1 MNSVAFFDVNNL
13 IIGMSVR
20 NMGKYVI
27 FELMNDKLFKLIEFR
42 HNLNLQVYVVNVQ
55 FIFHLTVL
63 NLQHRNSIPF
73 YYKQMKKSLIALSL
87 GGLTIGITEF
97 VMMGLLPDIA
107 SDMKVSIPVAGY
119 LISAYALGV
128 VIGAPLLVILGRNF
142 APKKMLLILALM
154 LTVFN
159 ALSIIAPDYNFLF
172 ASRFLSG
179 LPHGAFF
186 GVGAVVA
193 SRLADKGKEAQAIAI
208 MFSGLTLA
216 NLIGVPIGTYI
227 GHNFIWRYTFVLIA
241 AVGLLTFLFISLW
254 MPNLEKS
261 GTVNMKTQLLFFKKT
276 EAWLIIGITAIGF
289 GGLFAWIS
297 YIAPLMTN
305 VSKFAP
311 EDVSYILILAGLGML
326 VGNFAGGKLADKY
339 SPAPTVLALLFV
351 MAIDLIMVYFFS
363 FNQYVSLFLTFLTGA
378 VSFSVIAPIQML
390 MIKTAKDAEM
400 IASAALQ
407 GSFNIGNALGAFL
420 GGLPLSAGY
429 SYASPNLI
437 GLVMALSGMVI
448 TFALMQKHK
457 GNLQLQ
463 KA

>member
-1 MNSVAFFDVNNL
+1 
-13 IIGMSVR
+13 
-20 NMGKYVI
+20 
-27 FELMNDKLFKLIEFR
+27 
-42 HNLNLQVYVVNVQ
+42 
-55 FIFHLTVL
+55 
-63 NLQHRNSIPF
+63 
-73 YYKQMKKSLIALSL
+73 MKKSLIALSL

-107 SDMKVSIPVAGY
+107 SDMKVTIPVAGY

-159 ALSIIAPDYNFLF
+159 ALSIIAPNYNFLF

-227 GHNFIWRYTFVLIA
+227 GHHFIWRYTFILIA
-241 AVGLLTFLFISLW
+241 IVGLLTFLFIYLW
-254 MPNLEKS
+254 MPDLERNQN
-261 GTVNMKTQLLFFKKT
+261 VNMRTQLKFFQKMD
-276 EAWLIIGITAIGF
+276 AWLIIGITAIGF

-297 YIAPLMTN
+297 YIAPLLIN
-305 VSKFAP
+305 VSKFSP
-311 EDVSYILILAGLGML
+311 EDVSYILILAGFGMV
-326 VGNFAGGKLADKY
+326 VGNFLGGKLADKF
-339 SPAPTVLALLFV
+339 SPAPTTLALLFV
-351 MAIDLIMVYFFS
+351 MSIDLILVYFFS
-363 FNQYVSLFLTFLTGA
+363 YNQYASLFFTFLTGA
-378 VSFSVIAPIQML
+378 ISFSVIAPIQML
-390 MIKTAKDAEM
+390 MIRTAKDAEM
-400 IASAALQ
+400 IASASLQ

-420 GGLPLSAGY
+420 GGLPVIAGY

-437 GLVMALSGMVI
+437 GVGMSIVGMIITLVLIQRRSAAVELPEVE
-448 TFALMQKHK
+448 TV
-457 GNLQLQ
+457 
-463 KA
+463 

>member
-1 MNSVAFFDVNNL
+1 
-13 IIGMSVR
+13 
-20 NMGKYVI
+20 
-27 FELMNDKLFKLIEFR
+27 
-42 HNLNLQVYVVNVQ
+42 
-55 FIFHLTVL
+55 
-63 NLQHRNSIPF
+63 
-73 YYKQMKKSLIALSL
+73 MKKSLIALSL

-119 LISAYALGV
+119 LISSYALGV
-128 VIGAPLLVILGRNF
+128 VIGAPLLVILGRNL

-159 ALSIIAPDYNFLF
+159 ALSIIAPSYNFLF

-227 GHNFIWRYTFVLIA
+227 GHHFIWRYTFILIA
-241 AVGLLTFLFISLW
+241 IVGLLTFLFISLW
-254 MPNLEKS
+254 MPNLENNNK
-261 GTVNMKTQLLFFKKT
+261 VEMKTQLKFFQQID
-276 EAWLIIGITAIGF
+276 AWLIIGITAIGF

-297 YIAPLMTN
+297 YIAPLLTD
-305 VSKFAP
+305 VSKFSP
-311 EDVSYILILAGLGML
+311 EDVSYILILAGFGMV
-326 VGNFAGGKLADKY
+326 VGNFAGGKLADKF
-339 SPAPTVLALLFV
+339 SPAPTTLALLFV
-351 MAIDLIMVYFFS
+351 MAIDLILVYFFS
-363 FNQYVSLFLTFLTGA
+363 YNQYFSLFLTFLTGA
-378 VSFSVIAPIQML
+378 ISFSVIAPIQML
-390 MIKTAKDAEM
+390 MIRTAKDAEM
-400 IASAALQ
+400 IASASLQ

-420 GGLPLSAGY
+420 GGLPLAAGY

-437 GLVMALSGMVI
+437 GVGMAIIGMII
-448 TFALMQKHK
+448 TVVLIQRRKTSI
-457 GNLQLQ
+457 QLQ
-463 KA
+463 SA

>member
-1 MNSVAFFDVNNL
+1 
-13 IIGMSVR
+13 
-20 NMGKYVI
+20 
-27 FELMNDKLFKLIEFR
+27 
-42 HNLNLQVYVVNVQ
+42 
-55 FIFHLTVL
+55 
-63 NLQHRNSIPF
+63 
-73 YYKQMKKSLIALSL
+73 MKKSLIALSF

-142 APKKMLLILALM
+142 PPKKMLLILALM

-159 ALSIIAPDYNFLF
+159 ALSIIAPSYNFLF

-241 AVGLLTFLFISLW
+241 VVGLLTFLLISLW
-254 MPNLEKS
+254 MPKLDKGE
-261 GTVNMKTQLLFFKKT
+261 TVNMKKQLEFFKRT

-297 YIAPLMTN
+297 YIAPLLIN
-305 VSKFAP
+305 VSKFG
-311 EDVSYILILAGLGML
+311 EGDVSYILILAGLGMV

-339 SPAPTVLALLFV
+339 SPAPTTLALLFI
-351 MAIDLIMVYFFS
+351 MSIDLVLVYFFS
-363 FNQYVSLFLTFLTGA
+363 SNQYISLFLTFLTGA
-378 VSFSVIAPIQML
+378 ISFSVIAPIQML
-390 MIKTAKDAEM
+390 MIRTAKGAEM
-400 IASAALQ
+400 IASASLQ

-420 GGLPLSAGY
+420 GGLPLTAGY
-429 SYASPNLI
+429 SYESPNLI
-437 GLVMALSGMVI
+437 GVGMSIVGMLI
-448 TFALMQKHK
+448 TVTLIKMRKNDLK
-457 GNLQLQ
+457 LQS
-463 KA
+463 A

>member
-1 MNSVAFFDVNNL
+1 
-13 IIGMSVR
+13 
-20 NMGKYVI
+20 
-27 FELMNDKLFKLIEFR
+27 
-42 HNLNLQVYVVNVQ
+42 
-55 FIFHLTVL
+55 
-63 NLQHRNSIPF
+63 
-73 YYKQMKKSLIALSL
+73 MKKSLIALSF

-142 APKKMLLILALM
+142 PPKKMLLILALM

-159 ALSIIAPDYNFLF
+159 ALSIIAPTYNFLF

-241 AVGLLTFLFISLW
+241 IVGSLTLLFISLW
-254 MPNLEKS
+254 MPQLEK
-261 GTVNMKTQLLFFKKT
+261 GETVNMKEQLGFFKRT

-297 YIAPLMTN
+297 YIAPLLTN
-305 VSKFAP
+305 VSKFA
-311 EDVSYILILAGLGML
+311 EGDVSYILILAGLGMV

-339 SPAPTVLALLFV
+339 SPAPTTLALLFV
-351 MAIDLIMVYFFS
+351 MSVDLIMVYFFS
-363 FNQYVSLFLTFLTGA
+363 SNQYVSLFLTFLTGA
-378 VSFSVIAPIQML
+378 ISFSVIAPIQML
-390 MIKTAKDAEM
+390 MIRTAKGAEM
-400 IASAALQ
+400 IASASLQ

-420 GGLPLSAGY
+420 GGLPLTAGY
-429 SYASPNLI
+429 SFESPNLV
-437 GLVMALSGMVI
+437 GVGMSIVGMMI
-448 TFALMQKHK
+448 TITLIRMRKN
-457 GNLQLQ
+457 NLQLQ
-463 KA
+463 RA

>member
-1 MNSVAFFDVNNL
+1 
-13 IIGMSVR
+13 
-20 NMGKYVI
+20 
-27 FELMNDKLFKLIEFR
+27 
-42 HNLNLQVYVVNVQ
+42 
-55 FIFHLTVL
+55 
-63 NLQHRNSIPF
+63 
-73 YYKQMKKSLIALSL
+73 MKKSLIALSL

-128 VIGAPLLVILGRNF
+128 VIGAPLLVIIGRNF
-142 APKKMLLILALM
+142 PPKKMLLILALM

-159 ALSIIAPDYNFLF
+159 ALSIIAPTYNFLF

-193 SRLADKGKEAQAIAI
+193 SRLADKGKEAQAISI
-208 MFSGLTLA
+208 MFAGLTLA

-227 GHNFIWRYTFVLIA
+227 GHHFIWRYTFVLIA
-241 AVGLLTFLFISLW
+241 VVGMLTFLFISLW

-261 GTVNMKTQLLFFKKT
+261 GDVNIKTQLLFFKKT

-297 YIAPLMTN
+297 YIAPLLIN
-305 VSKFAP
+305 VSKFSP
-311 EDVSYILILAGLGML
+311 EDVSYILILAGFGMV
-326 VGNFAGGKLADKY
+326 VGNFLGGKLADKF
-339 SPAPTVLALLFV
+339 SPALTVLALLFV
-351 MAIDLIMVYFFS
+351 MVIDLIMVYFLS
-363 FNQYVSLFLTFLTGA
+363 SNQYLSLFFTFLTGA
-378 VSFSVIAPIQML
+378 ISFSVIAPINML

-420 GGLPLSAGY
+420 GGLPLAAGY
-429 SYASPNLI
+429 SFASPNLI
-437 GLVMALSGMVI
+437 GVGMASIGMII
-448 TFALMQKHK
+448 TLILMQKHRTS
-457 GNLQLQ
+457 LQLQ
-463 KA
+463 SV

>member
-1 MNSVAFFDVNNL
+1 
-13 IIGMSVR
+13 
-20 NMGKYVI
+20 
-27 FELMNDKLFKLIEFR
+27 
-42 HNLNLQVYVVNVQ
+42 
-55 FIFHLTVL
+55 
-63 NLQHRNSIPF
+63 
-73 YYKQMKKSLIALSL
+73 MKKSLIALSL

-107 SDMKVSIPVAGY
+107 SDMKVTIPVAGY
-119 LISAYALGV
+119 LISSYALGV

-159 ALSIIAPDYNFLF
+159 ALSIIAPNYNFLF

-227 GHNFIWRYTFVLIA
+227 GHHFIWRYTFILIA
-241 AVGLLTFLFISLW
+241 IVGSLTLLFIYLW

-261 GTVNMKTQLLFFKKT
+261 GNINMKTQLKFFQQID
-276 EAWLIIGITAIGF
+276 AWLIIGITAIGF

-297 YIAPLMTN
+297 YIAPLLIN
-305 VSKFAP
+305 VSRFSA
-311 EDVSYILILAGLGML
+311 EDVSYILILAGFGMV
-326 VGNFAGGKLADKY
+326 VGNFAGGKLADKF
-339 SPAPTVLALLFV
+339 SPAPTTLALLFV
-351 MAIDLIMVYFFS
+351 MAIDLILVYFFS
-363 FNQYVSLFLTFLTGA
+363 NNQYASLFLTFLTGCI
-378 VSFSVIAPIQML
+378 SFSVIAPIQML
-390 MIKTAKDAEM
+390 MIKTAKGAEM
-400 IASAALQ
+400 IASASLQ

-420 GGLPLSAGY
+420 GGLPLVAGY

-437 GLVMALSGMVI
+437 GVGMSIIGMII
-448 TFALMQKHK
+448 TLILIQRRKTSLE
-457 GNLQLQ
+457 LQS
-463 KA
+463 A

>member
-1 MNSVAFFDVNNL
+1 
-13 IIGMSVR
+13 
-20 NMGKYVI
+20 
-27 FELMNDKLFKLIEFR
+27 
-42 HNLNLQVYVVNVQ
+42 
-55 FIFHLTVL
+55 
-63 NLQHRNSIPF
+63 
-73 YYKQMKKSLIALSL
+73 MKKSLIALSL

-119 LISAYALGV
+119 LISSYALGV
-128 VIGAPLLVILGRNF
+128 VIGAPLLVIAGRNY

-154 LTVFN
+154 LAVFN
-159 ALSIIAPDYNFLF
+159 ALSIIAPDYNVLF

-193 SRLADKGKEAQAIAI
+193 SRLADKGKEAQAISI
-208 MFSGLTLA
+208 MFAGLTIA

-227 GHNFIWRYTFVLIA
+227 GHHFIWRYTFVLIA
-241 AVGLLTFLFISLW
+241 IVGLLTFLAIYLW
-254 MPNLEKS
+254 MPNLEKGES
-261 GTVNMKTQLLFFKKT
+261 VNMKTQLQFFKKT

-297 YIAPLMTN
+297 YIAPLLIN
-305 VSKFAP
+305 VSKFSP
-311 EDVSYILILAGLGML
+311 EDVSTILILAGLGMV
-326 VGNFAGGKLADKY
+326 VGNFVGGKLADKY

-351 MAIDLIMVYFFS
+351 MVLDLLMVYFFS
-363 FNQYVSLFLTFLTGA
+363 FNQYISLFLTFLTGA
-378 VSFSVIAPIQML
+378 ISFSVIAPIQML

-420 GGLPLSAGY
+420 GGLPLAAGY
-429 SYASPNLI
+429 NFASPNLI
-437 GLVMALSGMVI
+437 GIAMAMTGMVI
-448 TFALMQKHK
+448 TFILMRLHQKQMHV
-457 GNLQLQ
+457 Q
-463 KA
+463 AA